1 MGRYSDINRGPEL
14 QDAYDKYQLWLK
26 KSRAEKKAAYK
37 TVSKPAAN
45 RVKVERTVGY
55 ILPFNSS
62 NNNVYLEGRV
72 ISDNQTGQGAGTANT
87 ARGLINEYYK
97 TTAPSGPGEVVF
109 AVENYGFAKI
119 IVSQRTETVTA
130 DSESRITGDTYKR
143 HRSDNVSGI
152 FGRKAAADN
161 YSSVVADIKADAAF
175 KTFVATVG
183 NRIGFKPEVG

>member
-14 QDAYDKYQLWLK
+14 QDAYEKYQLWLK

-37 TVSKPAAN
+37 TVAKPAAN

-55 ILPFNSS
+55 ILPFNSA
-62 NNNVYLEGRV
+62 NPNVYLEGRV
-72 ISDNQTGQGAGTANT
+72 ISAAQTGQGAGTAT
-87 ARGLINEYYK
+87 TTRGLIDDCFK
-97 TTAPSGPGEVVF
+97 TVAPAGPGETVF
-109 AVENYGFAKI
+109 TVENYGFAKI
-119 IVSQRTETVTA
+119 IVSQRTETVTT

-152 FGRKAAADN
+152 FGKKVAADN
-161 YSSVVADIKADAAF
+161 YSSVVADIKAKPAF
-175 KTFVATVG
+175 KTFVATTG

>member
-14 QDAYDKYQLWLK
+14 QDAFEKYQEWLK
-26 KSRAEKKAAYK
+26 KSRAAKKADYK
-37 TVSKPAAN
+37 TVAKAPAN

-62 NNNVYLEGRV
+62 NNNVYLQGRV
-72 ISDNQTGQGAGTANT
+72 IAAQQTGQGAGTANT
-87 ARGLINEYYK
+87 TRELIEDYFK
-97 TTAPSGPGEVVF
+97 TAAPNGPGEVVF
-109 AVENYGFAKI
+109 EVENYGFAKI

-130 DSESRITGDTYKR
+130 ESASRITGDTYKR

-152 FGRKAAADN
+152 FGKKAAADN
-161 YSSVVADIKADAAF
+161 YSSAVADIKAKAGF
-175 KTFVATVG
+175 KTFVATTG